1 MLNLL
6 CDKLKQITNML
17 SASMNQNIS
26 LGTVKKI
33 KEYFNKL
40 KPKIKQIF
48 SKSLPNQSLDKDCYK
63 PIKNKNSAFNGNY
76 IEYESKGDKDK
87 KIVT

>member
-1 MLNLL
+1 
-6 CDKLKQITNML
+6 ML

-48 SKSLPNQSLDKDCYK
+48 SKSLPNQSLDKDCT
-63 PIKNKNSAFNGNY
+63 NQ
-76 IEYESKGDKDK
+76 
-87 KIVT
+87 